1 MIEMSP
7 TLAGSN
13 PGRFLFLYGTTPPR
27 ADASMER
34 IQIASSRLTERIKGL
49 TLDGL
54 VVYDV
59 QEESDRMG
67 EPRPFPFLP
76 TLDSRVYARLL
87 QEANRLPVICY
98 KSIAQMPESDWESWL
113 DATGEEYGMQYL
125 SLVGRAS
132 SRQQTEALALSKAF
146 RVAAAHRR
154 GFTLGGVVIPERHR
168 LERSE
173 SARLLQK
180 AENGCAYFI
189 SQAVYSPEATLRLL
203 EEYGHDCREQNIAPC
218 RIYLTFTPCGSRKT
232 LEFMQWLGIS
242 FPESTLR
249 TLHTSEDV
257 LGDSLRICAANLSH
271 ILEARVDRTVP
282 LGINVESVSIRKDEI
297 AASIDL
303 FHSLRE
309 IVTHHGF

>member
-1 MIEMSP
+1 MFQ
-7 TLAGSN
+7 TLASSD

-27 ADASMER
+27 ADASEER
-34 IQIASSRLTERIKGL
+34 IQIASSRLTERLKGL
-49 TLDGL
+49 PIDGL

-59 QEESDRMG
+59 QEESDRI
-67 EPRPFPFLP
+67 EEARPFPFLP

-87 QEANRLPVICY
+87 HRASDLPSICY
-98 KSIAQMPESDWESWL
+98 KSIAQMPEGHWEPWL
-113 DATGEEYGMQYL
+113 DSAGDEFGVQHL

-132 SRQQTEALALSKAF
+132 SREPAEAITLYKAL
-146 RVAAAHRR
+146 RIAAAHRR

-168 LERSE
+168 PERSE
-173 SARLLQK
+173 STRLLHK
-180 AENGCAYFI
+180 AQNGCAYFI

-203 EEYGHDCREQNIAPC
+203 EDYGRDCREQNVAPC

-249 TLHTSEDV
+249 TLNDSEDA
-257 LGDSLRICAANLSH
+257 LGGSLRICAANLSR

-282 LGINVESVSIRKDEI
+282 LGVNVESVSIRKDEI

-303 FHSLRE
+303 FHALHA
-309 IVTHHGF
+309 IVAVHGL